1 MRGNRITEKR
11 LENKMVKEEEG
22 LKEIKGVD
30 NNFEGVE
37 SFWQKREKNSVMR
50 ELQIVTK
57 IITIDSD

>member
-1 MRGNRITEKR
+1 
-11 LENKMVKEEEG
+11 MVKEEEG